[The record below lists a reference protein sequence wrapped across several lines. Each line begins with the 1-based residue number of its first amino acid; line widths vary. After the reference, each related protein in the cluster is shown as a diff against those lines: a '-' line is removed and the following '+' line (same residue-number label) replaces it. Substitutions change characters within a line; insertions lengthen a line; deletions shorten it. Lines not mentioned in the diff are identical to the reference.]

1 MLGAAVELPG
11 GEGYL
16 LTGRLSLRSQPWLAD
31 HVVAGAVVVPGTA
44 FVELAIQAGDAV
56 GCGRVEELVL
66 ETPLVLT
73 AEGGMQLQVMTGGP
87 DQGRRRAVQVYARP
101 ADEGAE
107 VPWTRHA
114 SGMLAPAAPSEAG
127 LAREFAVWPPQG
139 AVPVDVEGMYQ
150 GLAAGGFEYGPV
162 FQGMRAAWWRGHEL
176 FAEVALPD
184 DAAADAGAFGL
195 HPALLDAAFHAIGLG
210 AAASGPPGEV
220 RLPFAWNGMSL
231 FAAGASVLRV
241 RLWEVPGG
249 WSAVLADGGGR
260 LVASADSVVWRPVS
274 PGQLGASGGGSRD
287 ALFTVEWVPVAVGS
301 AVEGRWVVVGGDR
314 LGLARGLAGAGV
326 DMGAYADLAALAEAV
341 EAGEPM
347 PDGVL
352 AWAGAAAGD
361 VGAAEDDAAGMAR
374 VAVGRVL
381 GLVQRWLAEE
391 RLSSS
396 RLVVVTA
403 GAVAAVPGESV
414 ADLAGAAVWGLVR
427 SAQSENPD
435 RLMLVDL
442 PAPGSVDAA
451 GVLGALV
458 TAGGSGESELA
469 IRTQGVYGRRLA
481 RAGGGG
487 LVPPGP
493 AATSQCGTLLVT
505 GGTGMLGGLVAGHLA
520 GKERVTEVVL
530 ASRSGPAAT
539 GVAALAASLAGRGAG
554 VRVTACDAADRAAL
568 AGLLARIPAAD
579 PLRMVVHTAGVV
591 DDGVIG
597 SLTPERVDAVMRPK
611 VDGAWH
617 LHELTRDAGLEAF
630 VLFSSAAATF
640 GGSGQGNYAAGN
652 AFLDGLAV
660 YRRAA
665 GLPATSL
672 AWGLWEGASAI
683 SGHLGEADRER
694 MAHSGMGALT
704 AEDGLAL
711 FDTALAADHPVMVPM
726 HLESARANPEKMPAL
741 LRGLIRPRARPMADT
756 DHANSAVAALKERL
770 AGTSEADQDT
780 IVLDLIIPYVAAVLG
795 YSSPDLIETEREFY
809 ELGFDSLTAIEL
821 RNRLNAATG
830 LRLPATLAFDYP
842 TPAVLAGYLRQEIVR
857 DAVPQGTRAH
867 EVSLGTRALEEI
879 SRLERIVPDV
889 ASDDDARVSMT
900 LRIRALLTALEG
912 EHDTTGNDDLE
923 AATMEN
929 IFELLDQERGE
940 S

>member
-1 MLGAAVELPG
+1 
-11 GEGYL
+11 
-16 LTGRLSLRSQPWLAD
+16 
-31 HVVAGAVVVPGTA
+31 
-44 FVELAIQAGDAV
+44 
-56 GCGRVEELVL
+56 
-66 ETPLVLT
+66 
-73 AEGGMQLQVMTGGP
+73 
-87 DQGRRRAVQVYARP
+87 
-101 ADEGAE
+101 
-107 VPWTRHA
+107 
-114 SGMLAPAAPSEAG
+114 
-127 LAREFAVWPPQG
+127 
-139 AVPVDVEGMYQ
+139 
-150 GLAAGGFEYGPV
+150 
-162 FQGMRAAWWRGHEL
+162 
-176 FAEVALPD
+176 
-184 DAAADAGAFGL
+184 
-195 HPALLDAAFHAIGLG
+195 
-210 AAASGPPGEV
+210 
-220 RLPFAWNGMSL
+220 
-231 FAAGASVLRV
+231 
-241 RLWEVPGG
+241 
-249 WSAVLADGGGR
+249 
-260 LVASADSVVWRPVS
+260 
-274 PGQLGASGGGSRD
+274 
-287 ALFTVEWVPVAVGS
+287 
-301 AVEGRWVVVGGDR
+301 
-314 LGLARGLAGAGV
+314 
-326 DMGAYADLAALAEAV
+326 
-341 EAGEPM
+341 
-347 PDGVL
+347 
-352 AWAGAAAGD
+352 
-361 VGAAEDDAAGMAR
+361 
-374 VAVGRVL
+374 
-381 GLVQRWLAEE
+381 
-391 RLSSS
+391 
-396 RLVVVTA
+396 
-403 GAVAAVPGESV
+403 
-414 ADLAGAAVWGLVR
+414 
-427 SAQSENPD
+427 
-435 RLMLVDL
+435 
-442 PAPGSVDAA
+442 
-451 GVLGALV
+451 
-458 TAGGSGESELA
+458 
-469 IRTQGVYGRRLA
+469 
-481 RAGGGG
+481 
-487 LVPPGP
+487 
-493 AATSQCGTLLVT
+493 
-505 GGTGMLGGLVAGHLA
+505 MLGGLVAGHLA